1 MISVGIDVS
10 KEKSTVCIMKPYGE
24 VVCSPF
30 EVKHLEE
37 DLGALGA
44 LLHRLD
50 GEIKIVMEATGI
62 YHLPILTFLHEKGYF
77 ISVVNP
83 YAMKK
88 YAKDY
93 SIRGAK
99 TDKLDSMMIAN
110 YGIDKWFKIDK
121 NRDGFAS
128 NIEMES
134 WNTFNM
140 NGKTLE
146 GVMSNEELSKKY
158 NMNEKILEDMQ
169 SWLDGEIESLKSEAK
184 NMYGVELSSKQ
195 IIELKKEQIKQLNTW
210 LMKEGDN
217 QESSF
222 YQQLNLDAYTRLMST
237 VDNEACCGGDICEF
251 SNFSP
256 SNLEKN
262 GKYTAEEMKAR
273 LAWAE
278 NSYLVDDNGKTVYD
292 ENGQTIPA
300 KMMTAK
306 QVEMYKEIVESV
318 TGKPWD
324 SDGWEVT
331 AEQWNTICEKVNGT
345 EGDEE
350 RLNGKT
356 RADIPENRQALLR
369 FLEEKGWLYEQFK

>member
-1 MISVGIDVS
+1 MTDSPNIHNLKMEYKHIENSKTTFNPKGVEGCDEQTFLRNNKGANKSIFNSLDINKDGYITEQEYSLSCALDLDNNGTVS
-10 KEKSTVCIMKPYGE
+10 KEERDNACMEQMKFFARRE
-24 VVCSPF
+24 
-30 EVKHLEE
+30 
-37 DLGALGA
+37 
-44 LLHRLD
+44 
-50 GEIKIVMEATGI
+50 
-62 YHLPILTFLHEKGYF
+62 
-77 ISVVNP
+77 
-83 YAMKK
+83 
-88 YAKDY
+88 
-93 SIRGAK
+93 
-99 TDKLDSMMIAN
+99 
-110 YGIDKWFKIDK
+110 IDKWFKVDK
-121 NRDGFAS
+121 NRDGFGS
-128 NIEMES
+128 NVEWQS
-134 WNTFNM
+134 WSTYNK

-146 GVMSNEELSKKY
+146 GSMSNEALSKKY
-158 NMNEKILEDMQ
+158 NMKEEILEDMQ
-169 SWLDGEIESLKSEAK
+169 GWLDNSIEGLKSDAK
-184 NMYGVELSSKQ
+184 EMYGVELSPKQ
-195 IIELKKEQIKQLNTW
+195 IIELKKEQMKQLNTW

-217 QESSF
+217 EESSF

-237 VDNEACCGGDICEF
+237 VDNEACCDGDICEF

-256 SNLEKN
+256 SNLDRN
-262 GKYTAEEMKAR
+262 GKYTADEMKAR

-300 KMMTAK
+300 KMMTPE

>member
-1 MISVGIDVS
+1 MPDLTNIHNLKMEYKHIENSQTDWNPNGIEGCDEETFLRNNKGANKSIFASLDINQDGYITEQEYQWSCAMDVNNDGIVS
-10 KEKSTVCIMKPYGE
+10 KEERDNACMKQMRI
-24 VVCSPF
+24 F
-30 EVKHLEE
+30 
-37 DLGALGA
+37 A
-44 LLHRLD
+44 R
-50 GEIKIVMEATGI
+50 
-62 YHLPILTFLHEKGYF
+62 
-77 ISVVNP
+77 
-83 YAMKK
+83 
-88 YAKDY
+88 
-93 SIRGAK
+93 R
-99 TDKLDSMMIAN
+99 
-110 YGIDKWFKIDK
+110 GIDKWFKIDK

-146 GVMSNEELSKKY
+146 GAMSNEELSKKY

-262 GKYTAEEMKAR
+262 GKYTAEEMKVR

-324 SDGWEVT
+324 SSGWEVSI
-331 AEQWNTICEKVNGT
+331 EEWYIIGEKINGT
-345 EGDEE
+345 YGDDT
-350 RLNGKT
+350 RLEGKT
-356 RADIPENRQALLR
+356 RADIPQNRQALLR